1 MNDLCRCGTRSASWC
16 PQCAVPVDMA
26 EQIVFE
32 NGIPASVED
41 AERILA
47 AAQAKVVQSI
57 ADAALCREC
66 KGPLGVS
73 RIRYCET
80 CYDRF
85 MAAHPELEDA

>member
-1 MNDLCRCGTRSASWC
+1 MNLHEYLKN
-16 PQCAVPVDMA
+16 AVDVA

-32 NGIPASVED
+32 NGIPAN
-41 AERILA
+41 AEA
-47 AAQAKVVQSI
+47 AETLLRKAQADIARSI
-57 ADAALCREC
+57 ADASLCREC

-73 RIRYCET
+73 RIRYCEA